1 MTDTLA
7 HEYSSESILSKC
19 YPMNTNMTGL
29 ECFSKI
35 LSSCVLD
42 ESSLSIGGFNPSTLI
57 ATKTDLSILEI
68 IYLQKHFLEN
78 LWRRN
83 VDQIFFSHTPTLLQF
98 SFVKFRF
105 ICNTQMMF
113 FRRSTLD
120 VCL

>member
-1 MTDTLA
+1 
-7 HEYSSESILSKC
+7 
-19 YPMNTNMTGL
+19 MNTNMTGF

-42 ESSLSIGGFNPSTLI
+42 ESSLAIRRVNPSTLI

-83 VDQIFFSHTPTLLQF
+83 VDQIFLAIHQLSFNFLL
-98 SFVKFRF
+98 
-105 ICNTQMMF
+105 
-113 FRRSTLD
+113 
-120 VCL
+120 